1 MKLYSKDGIEM
12 MEIKSI
18 EQNGDI
24 IVIKGKM
31 MKSMAAT
38 IHVKPADAW
47 AAFKLFPIK
56 LLLRLP
62 WLLLKGRQQANS
74 AGAVAER

>member
-18 EQNGDI
+18 EPNGDI

-31 MKSMAAT
+31 MKSMATT

-47 AAFKLFPIK
+47 AAFKLFPMR
-56 LLLRLP
+56 LLIRLP
-62 WLLLKGRQQANS
+62 LLMLKGRKQLRS
-74 AGAVAER
+74 PGETRV